1 MKNSL
6 LPSVLLLALAA
17 CLLPGQAHAQATPLS
32 RAEVKAEFL
41 RARAAGELPSSA
53 DLFGP
58 ALQQAMQATHTKQAV
73 ASSTKA
79 KEADQR
85 SVLALPQSAASATQR

>member
-6 LPSVLLLALAA
+6 LPCVLLLALAA
-17 CLLPGQAHAQATPLS
+17 CLLPAQAHAQTTPLS

-53 DLFGP
+53 ELFGP

-73 ASSTKA
+73 ASSSKV
-79 KEADQR
+79 KEAEQR

>member
-1 MKNSL
+1 MKN
-6 LPSVLLLALAA
+6 ALHLSTWLIAVSA
-17 CLLPGQAHAQATPLS
+17 CLPGQVHAQNTALS

-58 ALQQAMQATHTKQAV
+58 ALQQAMKKPRTEQAGQAQINLV
-73 ASSTKA
+73 KTDRRPVDS
-79 KEADQR
+79 
-85 SVLALPQSAASATQR
+85 LPQSAASTAQR